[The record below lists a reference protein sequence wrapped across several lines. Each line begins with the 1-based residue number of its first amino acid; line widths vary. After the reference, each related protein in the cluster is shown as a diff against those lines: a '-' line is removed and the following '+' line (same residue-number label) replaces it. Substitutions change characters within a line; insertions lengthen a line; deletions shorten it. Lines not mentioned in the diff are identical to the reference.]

1 MAPLE
6 AELPLDLIVLADFG
20 LAPDSPLSQ
29 RLHQVAG
36 EDPAELLRRS
46 APAITLAAG
55 LRGDVTLA
63 MSDFRTFRPEGLVA
77 QSPELGSLLELR
89 RRLASA
95 SPPGAE
101 ELKQA
106 LAMTGA
112 DTEELLRDTAREP
125 GARARSATSPPPAA
139 PGARPPG
146 DTPPAPARSDATEP
160 LDAIFGLVDVSA
172 SGAPADRQAPASR
185 MLDALISDLVGRPAG
200 APLSRDVQERWSTV
214 LDAALARTLRRILH
228 ATGFQSV
235 ESAWLGLRFL
245 VRRVAA
251 QSGIRIQVLSVP
263 RAGLRRAIEETVV
276 PFATEARA
284 EGRVVCA
291 LLDFDLADT
300 ADGLAE
306 AEAVARLAEAACLP
320 VIASATPEFCAAVGE
335 PVDPDDPDRLAARER
350 WRALRATEA
359 ARWLVVATNPFL
371 LRSPYGAELDAVRG
385 FGFEESPAGHG
396 AAYLWGRAPWALGTL
411 VAQSFART
419 GWGATLTGSEGG
431 LLEDLPVRP
440 LTLTTGEIVSAPLE
454 TLPSE
459 NRVLELSRAGI
470 VALVSRRNSDQALV
484 VSAPVVHSPAA
495 GGNRAPS
502 AAESR
507 RATLGYQLFVAQ
519 VTALIAH
526 LTPWL
531 DRSRPRAQLAQT
543 LAKSLEFLTSTR
555 EGPCL
560 SVSPAG
566 DALDEAATLEL
577 RITPIGGPLR
587 GLPDFA
593 IGLPAESPPRP
604 ER

>member
-6 AELPLDLIVLADFG
+6 TELPLDLIVLADFG
-20 LAPDSPLSQ
+20 LRADSPLSQ
-29 RLHQVAG
+29 RLHQVTRD
-36 EDPAELLRRS
+36 DPAELLRRA
-46 APAITLAAG
+46 APVITPAAN
-55 LRGDVTLA
+55 LRGGGTLT
-63 MSDFRTFRPEGLVA
+63 MSDYRAFRPEGLVA
-77 QSPELGSLLELR
+77 QAPELGTLLELR
-89 RRLASA
+89 RRLATA
-95 SPPGAE
+95 SPPGTE

-106 LAMTGA
+106 LDSIGT
-112 DTEELLRDTAREP
+112 DPEELLRDTSPEP
-125 GARARSATSPPPAA
+125 DVQARSATSSPAA
-139 PGARPPG
+139 GPGARPTG
-146 DTPPAPARSDATEP
+146 AGPPTPARSGATEP
-160 LDAIFGLVDVSA
+160 LDAIFGLVDVPA
-172 SGAPADRQAPASR
+172 SDAPAERQAPASR
-185 MLDALISDLVGRPAG
+185 MLDALISDLVGIPAG
-200 APLSRDVQERWSTV
+200 AILPRDVQERWSTV

-228 ATGFQSV
+228 APAFQSV

-251 QSGIRIQVLSVP
+251 QSDIRIHVLSVS

-291 LLDFDLADT
+291 LLDFDLGDT
-300 ADGLAE
+300 ADGPAE
-306 AEAVARLAEAACLP
+306 AEAIARLAESACVP
-320 VIASATPEFCAAVGE
+320 VIASATRGLCAAVGE
-335 PVDPDDPDRLAARER
+335 PADSDDPDRTAARAR
-350 WRALRATEA
+350 WRALRAIDA
-359 ARWLVVATNPFL
+359 SRWLVIATNPLL
-371 LRSPYGAELDAVRG
+371 LRSPYGAELDPVRG
-385 FGFEESPAGHG
+385 FGFEENPVGHD

-431 LLEDLPVRP
+431 LVEDLPVRP

-459 NRVLELSRAGI
+459 SRVLELSRAGI

-495 GGNRAPS
+495 GEGRSPS

-519 VTALIAH
+519 VTALVAH

-531 DRSRPRAQLAQT
+531 DRSQPRAQLAQT

-555 EGPCL
+555 EGACL

-566 DALDEAATLEL
+566 DTGDEASPLGL

-587 GLPDFA
+587 GLPDFE
-593 IGLPAESPPRP
+593 IGLPAESPPS
-604 ER
+604 